1 MLATSDN
8 GGIPATLLSDRTLKA
23 PEIRPV
29 EPIQRPGLRK
39 GTITQQSGFRLFP
52 GSHLWTGTTG
62 NVVKI
67 WLLASSSTAT
77 PVNIPS
83 LRRHRAAHRPHEV
96 GRIGVGE
103 HLLDV
108 PDGHCHVNASQAE
121 TAPRYRQ

>member
-1 MLATSDN
+1 M

-77 PVNIPS
+77 PVNIPPS
-83 LRRHRAAHRPHEV
+83 GAVQRTDPTKSDVSVLVNISSMYRP
-96 GRIGVGE
+96 
-103 HLLDV
+103 
-108 PDGHCHVNASQAE
+108 GHCHVNASQAE